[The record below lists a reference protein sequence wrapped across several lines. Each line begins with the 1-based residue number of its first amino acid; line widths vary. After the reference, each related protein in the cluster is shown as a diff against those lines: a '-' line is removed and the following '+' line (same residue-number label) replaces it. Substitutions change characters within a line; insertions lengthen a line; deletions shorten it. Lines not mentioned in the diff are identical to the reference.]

1 MISTEIVSRPAIA
14 YFPQYDAVYA
24 GLLSGQVSIRALP
37 SELRD
42 VCWALSPEDHVRF
55 EQLASREEAL
65 LLSGIRLTRESQ
77 YREADDHFRRSERM
91 WTDNA
96 AVHEALLRTALA
108 MNVGIEMLQQRLF
121 AAAKSTVS
129 LGLAKATVTAFGPSG
144 AGDIKTATNALKLL
158 CGNIPSN
165 HPSRSAVL
173 SLALD
178 AHRMGEDLQSLGRPL
193 RDQFQIALDSPVTT
207 PDELVRLSDA
217 SYVAQTIGGEFA
229 DRYCNELGEVLEHRY
244 TGLWSHQL
252 AVVHWKPEGVS
263 LVEGEPSS
271 RPPRRWSTFRR

>member
-14 YFPQYDAVYA
+14 YFPRYDAVYA
-24 GLLSGQVSIRALP
+24 GLLDGQVSIRALP

-55 EQLASREEAL
+55 EQVASREEAS
-65 LLSGIRLTRESQ
+65 LLSGIRLGRESQ
-77 YREADDHFRRSERM
+77 HREADDHFRRSERM

-96 AVHEALLRTALA
+96 TVHEALLRTALEL
-108 MNVGIEMLQQRLF
+108 NVGIDVLQQRLF
-121 AAAKSTVS
+121 AAARSTVS
-129 LGLAKATVTAFGPSG
+129 LGLAKATVAAFGPSG

-178 AHRMGEDLQSLGRPL
+178 AHRVGEDLQSLARPL
-193 RDQFQIALDSPVTT
+193 RDQFQIALDSPVTA

-217 SYVAQTIGGEFA
+217 AYVAQTIGGEFA
-229 DRYCNELGEVLEHRY
+229 DHYCNELGEMLEHRY

-252 AVVHWKPEGVS
+252 DVVYWKPEGVALADAS
-263 LVEGEPSS
+263 LSNRS
-271 RPPRRWSTFRR
+271 RGWWPTFRR